1 MGGAF
6 VAVADGWAAVQW
18 NPAGLWVGGRRE
30 AAITYGN
37 VPLESGPWV
46 DSLRAARGPSSGQSP
61 AEAFVVLR
69 SPDAGLA
76 GERAF
81 GVYVTGARWG
91 AGFQQID
98 YSDNAS
104 RLADGVD
111 VDADSLRAQ
120 EFVVS
125 LAHPMAQGRFVIG
138 GSFKLVRHSRD
149 GQALIVAL
157 VAAGGC
163 FGSMAEPLVS
173 ATRAQALEDSV
184 YLLVPLNAVRHILNR
199 NAVFALALLTDAEAR
214 RRKTEE
220 RAAQLAFEAVSQR
233 LARLLLDTSDQ
244 HSGEPVFPL
253 TQTEI
258 ANLIGS
264 RRETVCSILNR
275 FRRDNLVWIRR
286 GRIRIRDRQSLS
298 CIK

>member
-1 MGGAF
+1 M
-6 VAVADGWAAVQW
+6 
-18 NPAGLWVGGRRE
+18 N
-30 AAITYGN
+30 T
-37 VPLESGPWV
+37 ESSV
-46 DSLRAARGPSSGQSP
+46 SMESNFL
-61 AEAFVVLR
+61 
-69 SPDAGLA
+69 GLA
-76 GERAF
+76 GADANHEQLPMSPASIFRALSDAELEEL
-81 GVYVTGARWG
+81 GSSVSVRRARRHELVFCEG
-91 AGFQQID
+91 EPLSHLYLVQ
-98 YSDNAS
+98 S
-104 RLADGVD
+104 
-111 VDADSLRAQ
+111 
-120 EFVVS
+120 
-125 LAHPMAQGRFVIG
+125 

-149 GQALIVAL
+149 GQALIVTL

-184 YLLVPLNAVRHILNR
+184 CLLVSLNAVRHILNR
-199 NAVFALALLTDAEAR
+199 NAAFALALLTDAEAR

-233 LARLLLDTSDQ
+233 VARLLLDTSDQ
-244 HSGEPVFPL
+244 HSGELVFPL

-275 FRRDNLVWIRR
+275 FRRDNLVSIRR